1 MTRLD
6 DAALLQRLVAF
17 DTVSHRSNL
26 PLLDYLADYVD
37 RAGVRVARL
46 AAPDGAKANLLVELG
61 PEPDGTRGGL
71 LLSGHTDVVP
81 ADEADWVSDPFQLTE
96 RDGKLFGRGA
106 ADMKGFLAV
115 AANVA
120 AAVPLAE
127 LRQPLVLLLTY
138 DEEVGTLGARHF
150 ADSWTRRE
158 RLPRAVLI
166 GEPTRLRVVAAHK
179 GFVHVR
185 VDLSGVSAHSGYPH
199 LGRSAIEPAAE
210 VVRALAAVRRQFET
224 ERVPSSAWFPDV
236 PYVPLNVG
244 IIRGGAA
251 PNVIPDR
258 CTLEITLRP
267 LPGMDPGPLLD
278 RVQEAVRASA
288 GAAPWTCTVVSES
301 PPMLTSPETPILRA
315 LAEVTDQ
322 GTPETVSYA
331 TDAGWLQT
339 LDCDCAVCGPGD
351 IATAHKPNEYMPIAD
366 LRGARDIVERLVTR
380 LCREAA

>member
-6 DAALLQRLVAF
+6 DVALLQRLVAF
-17 DTVSHRSNL
+17 DTVSQRSNL
-26 PLLDYLADYVD
+26 PLLDFLADYLD
-37 RAGVRVARL
+37 GPGVRISQL
-46 AAPDGAKANLLVELG
+46 AAPDGPKANLLVELG
-61 PEPDGTRGGL
+61 PTPDGTRGGL

-81 ADEADWVSDPFQLTE
+81 ADETDWVSDPFRLSE
-96 RDGKLFGRGA
+96 REGRLFGRGA

-115 AANVA
+115 ATNVA
-120 AAVPLAE
+120 AAVSPAG
-127 LRQPLVLLLTY
+127 LRQPLVLLFTY

-150 ADSWTRRE
+150 VDGWTHRE

-210 VVRALAAVRRQFET
+210 VVRALTAVRRQLEA
-224 ERVPSSAWFPDV
+224 ERVSSSAWFPEV
-236 PYVPLNVG
+236 PFVPLNVG
-244 IIRGGAA
+244 VIHGGAA

-267 LPGMDPGPLLD
+267 LPGMDAAPLLD
-278 RVQEAVRASA
+278 RVQDAVRASA
-288 GAAPWTCTVVSES
+288 GAAPWACTVVSES
-301 PPMLTSPETPILRA
+301 PPMLTAPETPILRA
-315 LAEVTDQ
+315 LGAITGQV
-322 GTPETVSYA
+322 TPETVSYA

-351 IATAHKPNEYMPIAD
+351 IATAHKPNEHMPVAD
-366 LRGARDIVERLVTR
+366 LRGARDLVERLVTR
-380 LCREAA
+380 CCGGDA